1 MTGSLI
7 LLSAIWA
14 ALAVLVFAMS
24 FSVPDITGRVR
35 GEGWGKRINARRG
48 WFWMEL
54 PALAVFPAIY
64 VAIGNFS
71 LAGNIAVVL
80 WLAHYG
86 HRTLVWPWIVMK
98 ANATVPSG
106 MWLSGAV
113 FNVINGALLGAYFGL
128 AADYA
133 DGWLSDPRFLL
144 GLTLFVLGAALNN
157 WADYRMLRLRRQSGA
172 QRVLPIGGAFNTICC
187 PNLAGEIIEWIGFAL
202 LTWCLPAL
210 AFALWTLANLIP
222 RALWRRNLVPRK
234 LPRFPEEPR
243 RPDPGNNLVLRNWS
257 ARRHLQLRVF
267 DIARQSF
274 N

>member
-1 MTGSLI
+1 MTEPLI

-24 FSVPDITGRVR
+24 FRVPDITGRVR
-35 GEGWGKRINARRG
+35 GEGWGKRINARWG

-54 PALAVFPAIY
+54 PALVVFPAIY
-64 VAIGNFS
+64 IAIGNFS
-71 LAGNIAVVL
+71 LAGNIAVAL

-86 HRTLVWPWIVMK
+86 HRTLVWPWIVIK
-98 ANATVPSG
+98 ENATVPSG
-106 MWLSGAV
+106 MWLSGAA

-144 GLTLFVLGAALNN
+144 GLTLFVLGAALNIR
-157 WADYRMLRLRRQSGA
+157 ADYRMLRLRRQSGE
-172 QRVLPIGGAFNTICC
+172 QRVLPTGGAFNTICC
-187 PNLAGEIIEWIGFAL
+187 PNLAGEILEWIGFAL

-222 RALWRRNLVPRK
+222 RALWRRNWYRAN
-234 LPRFPEEPR
+234 FPDFPKNR
-243 RPDPGNNLVLRNWS
+243 AALIPGLL
-257 ARRHLQLRVF
+257 
-267 DIARQSF
+267 
-274 N
+274 

>member
-1 MTGSLI
+1 MTEPLI

-24 FSVPDITGRVR
+24 FKVPDITGRVR
-35 GEGWGKRINARRG
+35 GEGWGKRINARWG

-54 PALAVFPAIY
+54 PALAVYPAIY
-64 VAIGNFS
+64 AAIGNFS
-71 LAGNIAVVL
+71 LAGNIAVAL

-86 HRTLVWPWIVMK
+86 HRTLVWPWTVMK

-128 AADYA
+128 AAEYA
-133 DGWLSDPRFLL
+133 DGWLSDARFLL
-144 GLTLFVLGAALNN
+144 GLTLFALGAALNI

-172 QRVLPIGGAFNTICC
+172 QRVLPTGGAFNTICC

-202 LTWCLPAL
+202 LAWCLPAL

-222 RALWRRNLVPRK
+222 RAMWRRNWYREN
-234 LPRFPEEPR
+234 FPDFPKNR
-243 RPDPGNNLVLRNWS
+243 AALIPGL
-257 ARRHLQLRVF
+257 
-267 DIARQSF
+267 I
-274 N
+274 